1 MSSKNTQVGT
11 SQANKKRIQGSWR
24 SWRSR
29 TADHTAGSATPATP
43 ELLAP
48 QIFWRPAPAAAL
60 VVIGLGLAA
69 AIAFMSFGDR
79 PGPAGAPAGGT
90 DSDKVFSVSAD
101 QTTGAFKILPTN
113 FQNAPGSVLAQL
125 DMPEVEK
132 ARLAEKLADGSVRL
146 AAVTVWDTVDE
157 DGDTVDVMAAGFRQ
171 RLVIMHKPVTFFL
184 PVQPGGSVVI
194 KAVRDGGGGGVT
206 LGVSTILGPYRLSAL
221 AVGQSVEIRAL

>member
-1 MSSKNTQVGT
+1 MECLLVWAPNVAAKLEGIVELRAAPSGRASELVDASPKED
-11 SQANKKRIQGSWR
+11 RINY
-24 SWRSR
+24 
-29 TADHTAGSATPATP
+29 
-43 ELLAP
+43 LL
-48 QIFWRPAPAAAL
+48 
-60 VVIGLGLAA
+60 
-69 AIAFMSFGDR
+69 D
-79 PGPAGAPAGGT
+79 
-90 DSDKVFSVSAD
+90 DSMRWMVFRHPSLSVKLFSVSAD

-125 DMPEVEK
+125 NMPEVEK

-206 LGVSTILGPYRLSAL
+206 LGVSTILG
-221 AVGQSVEIRAL
+221 

>member
-1 MSSKNTQVGT
+1 MSGNER
-11 SQANKKRIQGSWR
+11 KRSMDAQ
-24 SWRSR
+24 
-29 TADHTAGSATPATP
+29 AGSATPATP

-48 QIFWRPAPAAAL
+48 QLFWRPAPAAAL
-60 VVIGLGLAA
+60 VVIGIAA
-69 AIAFMSFGDR
+69 GIAFMSFGDR
-79 PGPAGAPAGGT
+79 VGPAPAGGT
-90 DSDKVFSVSAD
+90 DGEKVFSVSAD
-101 QTTGAFKILPTN
+101 PTTGAFKILPTN

-125 DMPEVEK
+125 NMPEVEK

-206 LGVSTILGPYRLSAL
+206 LGVSTILGPYRLPAL
-221 AVGQSVEIRAL
+221 AVGQSVEIPAL